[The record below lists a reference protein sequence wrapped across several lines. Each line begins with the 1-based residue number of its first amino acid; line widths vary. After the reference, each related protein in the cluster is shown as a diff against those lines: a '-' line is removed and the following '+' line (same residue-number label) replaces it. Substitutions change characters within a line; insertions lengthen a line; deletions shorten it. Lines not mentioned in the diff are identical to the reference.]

1 MSRESLRPRPRNNSL
16 SYLERMKLALV
27 QFRSTTGN
35 LADNSARHQQWIRRA
50 KAAGAKLVVFP
61 ELSLTAY
68 EPELADKLAV
78 APDDQMWEN
87 WQEFCQN
94 EQVSF
99 ALGMPIRQPKGIEIG
114 LVLFQPDQKH
124 QIYSKQYLHADEEPY
139 FASGK
144 GWDGCW
150 QEVGVAFAI
159 CYELSVPAHAERAH
173 QCEASIYLASVA
185 KFENGIT
192 PTHQRLAAIA
202 KQYQMT
208 TLMVNA
214 IGEADGGL
222 CVGQSAVWDK
232 SGRCINCTD
241 DQQESLLL
249 FDTATGHSEIV
260 LV

>member
-1 MSRESLRPRPRNNSL
+1 MSRESPRPRPRTNSL

-35 LADNSARHQQWIRRA
+35 LVDNTARHKQWIRRA
-50 KAAGAKLVVFP
+50 KAAGAQLVVFP

-68 EPELADKLAV
+68 EPELADELAA

-124 QIYSKQYLHADEEPY
+124 QFYSKQYLHADEEPY
-139 FASGK
+139 FVSGN

-159 CYELSVPAHAERAH
+159 CYELSVLAHAERAH
-173 QCEASIYLASVA
+173 QCEAGIYLASVA
-185 KFENGIT
+185 KFENGIA
-192 PTHQRLAAIA
+192 PSYERLSTVA
-202 KQYQMT
+202 KRYQMT

-232 SGRCINCTD
+232 RGRCIAKIEEQKD
-241 DQQESLLL
+241 MSHPE
-249 FDTATGHSEIV
+249 FW
-260 LV
+260 